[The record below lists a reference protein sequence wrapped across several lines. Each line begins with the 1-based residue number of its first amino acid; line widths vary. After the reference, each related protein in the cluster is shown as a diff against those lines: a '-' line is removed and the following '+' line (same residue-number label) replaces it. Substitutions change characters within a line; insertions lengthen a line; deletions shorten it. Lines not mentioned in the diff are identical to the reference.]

1 MAETPDGQEK
11 TEPASGKRLEEARM
25 RGQVSKSVDIT
36 TAVIIVFGMVIF
48 MTLGAPMIGGIK
60 GFMRDTFFNLNNIN
74 ITEQNIVS
82 HYAKLLTFLA
92 GILMPILGL
101 IFIAGLAAEISQV
114 GFKFATKK
122 FTEGA
127 QLKTLANPFMGM
139 KKLFFSGR
147 SFFELGKSMLKLF
160 VLGYVVYTVLEN
172 KIDETMSLMDRPFY
186 EFADMMVS
194 VTFEM
199 FLKVG
204 VVFIIIAAID
214 HYYQRFRFKEDMK
227 MTKQEVKEEFKQT
240 EGDPKV
246 KAHLRSL
253 MRNRIRRLML
263 KKLEKADVVITNPT
277 HFAVALVYEQNKMS
291 SPRLV
296 AKGVDFLA
304 VQIRQIAEKNN
315 IPIVEEPP
323 LARAIFYGVEL
334 EQEIPENLYK
344 AVAQVL
350 AYVYHLKNQEAK

>member
-11 TEPASGKRLEEARM
+11 TEPASGKRLEEARQ
-25 RGQVSKSVDIT
+25 RGQVSKSIDIT
-36 TAVIIVFGMVIF
+36 TAVILVFGMVIF
-48 MTLGAPMIGGIK
+48 LTLGPPMIGGLK
-60 GFMRDTFFNLNNIN
+60 GFMRDTFFNLNTID
-74 ITEQNIVS
+74 ITEQNIVNQ
-82 HYAKLLTFLA
+82 YTKLLLFLA
-92 GILMPILGL
+92 SILLPILGL
-101 IFIAGLAAEISQV
+101 IFVAGLAAEISQV
-114 GFKFATKK
+114 GFKFASKK

-127 QLKTLANPFMGM
+127 QLKALANPLMGLR
-139 KKLFFSGR
+139 KLFFSGR
-147 SFFELGKSMLKLF
+147 SFFELGKSLLKLF
-160 VLGYVVYTVLEN
+160 VLGFVVYSVLDDKLEP
-172 KIDETMSLMDRPFY
+172 TMALMDMPFY

-204 VVFIIIAAID
+204 AVFIVIAFID
-214 HYYQRFRFKEDMK
+214 HYYQRYRFREDMK

-240 EGDPKV
+240 EGDPKI

-263 KKLEKADVVITNPT
+263 KKVEKADVVITNPT
-277 HFAVALVYEQNKMS
+277 HFAIALVYEQKKMN

-304 VQIRQIAEKNN
+304 VQIRQIAEKNE

-323 LARAIFYGVEL
+323 LARAIFYGVEID
-334 EQEIPENLYK
+334 QEIPENLYK

-350 AYVYHLKNQEAK
+350 AYVYHLKNRELQ